1 MIKRILLLITLLAL
15 PLCYG
20 AITSATILNV
30 SFSPAQRV
38 PVNMS
43 WDIGSTSYIDSVGG
57 NPDTVI
63 QVCVD
68 NPANIGEIQNK
79 YAMFVYRSG
88 NVAGFQNISKDN
100 TGKDHTQLVNCS
112 GTCCMSAINN
122 VGGQPVGP
130 YNFYSGTAVYPAYIY
145 AIVSN
150 DQVFTEADTF
160 IAVGQKSHLRGTYT
174 TNDVESTYNS
184 ATGNVTLMITGV
196 TSYTRTGSA
205 TNNVNQPYFQ
215 LGICEPSPSLYA
227 WSCSG
232 GRSGASRGVPY
243 SLHTGVISPPDT
255 VKYTKHYLINGM
267 NKSFCIGPDPAVMS
281 VNLNPSTQFA
291 GGQVLVT
298 VTIRNDGNVDI
309 TQPFSVNVYFDGNP
323 VQTLTVAGG
332 LSKYTSTTRSFTL
345 NTGLNS
351 SGPHIV
357 LARLA
362 PTTIADCDPLN
373 NQSSSTLTI
382 VKTYRVRTFINGV
395 ESKTFPDAGRPY
407 NLSIIVTD
415 SDGVP
420 ANVTVRTYEVNGISL
435 FSPIQRIDNTVTP
448 YRGLK
453 SISYGEART
462 LYGKVNYTIVPT
474 GNKLYT
480 PEYAYLQAQN
490 YVGGYSLYLKIYNT
504 TSGAELQ
511 QTNGTALIS
520 QYNFTLLNMSV
531 RIPSIAEE
539 GKAHPIHQDEYV
551 SQITQFAYNVFAA
564 LSKWIG

>member
-1 MIKRILLLITLLAL
+1 MIKKKFLLLLLIAL
-15 PLCYG
+15 PLSY
-20 AITSATILNV
+20 ASITSATILNV
-30 SFSPAQRV
+30 SFNQAQRV

-57 NPDTVI
+57 NPDTVV

-68 NPANIGEIQNK
+68 APGNIGEIQNK
-79 YAMFVYRSG
+79 YVMFVYRTG

-100 TGKDHTQLVNCS
+100 TGKDHTQLTNCS

-145 AIVSN
+145 AIVSD
-150 DQVFTEADTF
+150 DQVFTESDTF
-160 IAVGQKSHLRGTYT
+160 IAVGPKSHLRGAYT

-184 ATGNVTLMITGV
+184 ATGNVTLTITGV

-205 TNNVNQPYFQ
+205 TNNVNLPYFQ
-215 LGICEPSPSLYA
+215 LGICEPSPSLFA
-227 WSCSG
+227 WACTG
-232 GRSGASRGVPY
+232 GRSGVSRGVAY
-243 SLHTGVISPPDT
+243 SLHTGVVSPPDT
-255 VKYTKHYLINGM
+255 AKYTKYYLINGIDR
-267 NKSFCIGPDPAVMS
+267 SFCIGPDPAVVGVS
-281 VNLNPSTQFA
+281 LAPSTQFA

-309 TQPFSVNVYFDGNP
+309 TQPFDVNVYFDGIP
-323 VQTLTVAGG
+323 TQVLTVAGG
-332 LSKYTSTTRSFTL
+332 LAKYTSTTRSFTL

-351 SGPHIV
+351 SGPHTI

-362 PTTIADCDPLN
+362 PTTIADCDLSN
-373 NQSSSTLTI
+373 NQSSAVLTI
-382 VKTYRVRTFINGV
+382 VKTYRVRTFINGI

-407 NLSIIVTD
+407 NLTINVTD

-420 ANVTVRTYEVNGISL
+420 ANVTVRMYEVNGISL
-435 FSPIQRIDNTVTP
+435 FSPIQRIDSTTSP

-453 SISYGEART
+453 SVSYGESRT
-462 LYGKVNYTIVPT
+462 RFGIVNYTIIPT

-480 PEYAYLQAQN
+480 PEYAYLQVSN
-490 YVGGYSLYLKIYNT
+490 YVGEYSLYLKVYNI
-504 TSGAELQ
+504 TSGEELQ

-520 QYNFTLLNMSV
+520 QYNFTLLNMSA
-531 RIPSIAEE
+531 RIPSQAEE
-539 GKAHPIHQDEYV
+539 GTANPMHRDEYI
-551 SQITQFAYNVFAA
+551 SQIAQFAYNVFAA